1 MKIHNLYQKEEK
13 ELISINITP
22 LIDIVFLLLVFFML
36 ATSFIQKST
45 IEVNLSSEKTIEV
58 DNKKNTVVLILN
70 KKGLIYLNNKLINVS
85 NIRNEISNIVKKNPK
100 YSVLIKS
107 HKKIPVQ
114 KVIRLIEE
122 VRLAGTDNIKLV
134 NLEIQ

>member
-1 MKIHNLYQKEEK
+1 MKTHNFYQKEEK

-45 IEVNLSSEKTIEV
+45 IEVNLSSEKTTEV
-58 DNKKNTVVLILN
+58 DNKKNNVVLILN
-70 KKGLIYLNNKLINVS
+70 KKGLIYLNNKLINIS

-122 VRLAGTDNIKLV
+122 VRLAGTDDIKLV
-134 NLEIQ
+134 NLEK

>member
-1 MKIHNLYQKEEK
+1 MKTHNFYQREEK

-45 IEVNLSSEKTIEV
+45 IEINLSSGKTVKI
-58 DNKKNTVVLILN
+58 DNAKNTAVVILN
-70 KKGLIYLNNKLINVS
+70 KKGLIYLNNKLINVT
-85 NIRNEISNIVKKNPK
+85 NIRKEINNIVEKNPK
-100 YSVLIKS
+100 YRILIKS

-134 NLEIQ
+134 NLEE

>member
-1 MKIHNLYQKEEK
+1 MKTHNFYQREEK

-45 IEVNLSSEKTIEV
+45 IEVNLSSGKTVKI
-58 DNKKNTVVLILN
+58 DNEKNTAVVILN
-70 KKGLIYLNNKLINVS
+70 KKGLIYLNNKLIKVT
-85 NIRNEISNIVKKNPK
+85 NIRNEINNIVKKNPK
-100 YSVLIKS
+100 YRILIKS
-107 HKKIPVQ
+107 HKKVPVQ

-122 VRLAGTDNIKLV
+122 VRLAGTDNIKLE
-134 NLEIQ
+134 NLEK

>member
-1 MKIHNLYQKEEK
+1 MKTHSFYQKEEK

-45 IEVNLSSEKTIEV
+45 IEVNLNSGENVNI
-58 DNKKNTVVLILN
+58 DDKKNDLILILN
-70 KKGLIYLNNKLINVS
+70 NKGLIYFDNKIINVS
-85 NIRNEISNIVKKNPK
+85 DLRNIIKDIIKNNPK
-100 YSVLIKS
+100 KRVLIKS

-134 NLEIQ
+134 NLEK

>member
-1 MKIHNLYQKEEK
+1 MKTHNFYQKEEK

-45 IEVNLSSEKTIEV
+45 IEVNLSSGKTVKV
-58 DNKKNTVVLILN
+58 DNEKNRAVVILN

-85 NIRNEISNIVKKNPK
+85 NIRKEINNIVQKNPK
-100 YSVLIKS
+100 YRILIKS

-134 NLEIQ
+134 NLEE

>member
-1 MKIHNLYQKEEK
+1 MKTHNFYQREEK

-45 IEVNLSSEKTIEV
+45 IEVNLSSGKTVKV
-58 DNKKNTVVLILN
+58 DNEKNRAVVILN
-70 KKGLIYLNNKLINVS
+70 KKGLIYLNNKLINVT
-85 NIRNEISNIVKKNPK
+85 NIRKEINNIVEKTPK
-100 YSVLIKS
+100 YRILIKS

-134 NLEIQ
+134 NLEE

>member
-1 MKIHNLYQKEEK
+1 MKTHTFYQKEEK

-45 IEVNLSSEKTIEV
+45 IEVNLSAGESVQIDK
-58 DNKKNTVVLILN
+58 KKNSVI
-70 KKGLIYLNNKLINVS
+70 IILNNKGQIFLNNKIL
-85 NIRNEISNIVKKNPK
+85 NISEIQQKLSKILKKGSDQK
-100 YSVLIKS
+100 VLIKS
-107 HKKIPVQ
+107 HKKVEVQ

-122 VRLAGTDNIKLV
+122 VRLAGTNNIKLV
-134 NLEIQ
+134 NLEK

>member
-1 MKIHNLYQKEEK
+1 MKTQNFYQKEEK

-58 DNKKNTVVLILN
+58 DNKKNNVVLILN

-85 NIRNEISNIVKKNPK
+85 NIRNEINNIVKKNPK
-100 YSVLIKS
+100 YSILIKS

-122 VRLAGTDNIKLV
+122 VRLAGTDDIKLV
-134 NLEIQ
+134 NLEK

>member
-1 MKIHNLYQKEEK
+1 MKTHSFYQREEK

-45 IEVNLSSEKTIEV
+45 IEVNLSSGKTVKI
-58 DNKKNTVVLILN
+58 DNEKNTAIVILN

-85 NIRNEISNIVKKNPK
+85 NIRKEINNIVQKNPK
-100 YSVLIKS
+100 YRVLIKS

-122 VRLAGTDNIKLV
+122 IRLAGTDNIKLV
-134 NLEIQ
+134 NLEE

>member
-1 MKIHNLYQKEEK
+1 MKTHNFYQKEEK

-45 IEVNLSSEKTIEV
+45 IEVNLSSGKNVEIE
-58 DNKKNTVVLILN
+58 NEKNTIVLILN
-70 KKGLIYLNNKLINVS
+70 KKGQIYLNKKLINIS
-85 NIRNEISNIVKKNPK
+85 SIRNEVISIIEKNPK
-100 YSVLIKS
+100 SKILIKS
-107 HKKIPVQ
+107 DKKLAVQ

-134 NLEIQ
+134 DLEK

>member
-1 MKIHNLYQKEEK
+1 LKTHNFYQREEK

-45 IEVNLSSEKTIEV
+45 IEINLSSGKTVKI
-58 DNKKNTVVLILN
+58 DNAKNTAVVILN
-70 KKGLIYLNNKLINVS
+70 KKGLIYLNNKLIKVT
-85 NIRNEISNIVKKNPK
+85 NIRNEINNIVEKNPK
-100 YSVLIKS
+100 YRILIKS
-107 HKKIPVQ
+107 HKKVPVQ

-134 NLEIQ
+134 NLEE

>member
-1 MKIHNLYQKEEK
+1 MKTHNFYQKEEK

-45 IEVNLSSEKTIEV
+45 IEVNLSSEKTTEV
-58 DNKKNTVVLILN
+58 DNKKNNVVLILN

-122 VRLAGTDNIKLV
+122 VRLAGTDDIKLV
-134 NLEIQ
+134 NLEK

>member
-1 MKIHNLYQKEEK
+1 MKTHNFYQREEK

-45 IEVNLSSEKTIEV
+45 IEVNLSSGKTVKIDNEK
-58 DNKKNTVVLILN
+58 NKAIVILN
-70 KKGLIYLNNKLINVS
+70 KKGLIYLNNKLINVT
-85 NIRNEISNIVKKNPK
+85 NIRKEINNIVEKNPK
-100 YSVLIKS
+100 YRILIKS
-107 HKKIPVQ
+107 HKKVPVQ

-122 VRLAGTDNIKLV
+122 VRLAGTDNIKLE
-134 NLEIQ
+134 NLEK

>member
-45 IEVNLSSEKTIEV
+45 IEVNLSGGKTIEV
-58 DNKKNTVVLILN
+58 DNKKNNVVLILN

-122 VRLAGTDNIKLV
+122 VRLAGTDDIKLV
-134 NLEIQ
+134 NLEK

>member
-1 MKIHNLYQKEEK
+1 MKTHNFYQKEEK

-45 IEVNLSSEKTIEV
+45 IEVNLSSGKTVEIE
-58 DNKKNTVVLILN
+58 NQKNNVVLILN
-70 KKGLIYLNNKLINVS
+70 KTGKIYLNNKLIN
-85 NIRNEISNIVKKNPK
+85 ISNIKNEIIKIIDNKPEQK
-100 YSVLIKS
+100 FLIKS
-107 HKKIPVQ
+107 HKKIAVQ

-134 NLEIQ
+134 NLEE